1 MDEKIELLAL
11 EKPFA
16 ALSAEERLWVLSE
29 MSQAE
34 FEHLRS
40 VLLTARQMDAE
51 VLPSARL
58 KTQLMAR
65 MHTPPVPTG
74 LRRIALAKM
83 PVWLAA
89 AMLLL
94 AVIWSIFPQKEL
106 VQATVITEIQHHTD
120 TIWLEKTV
128 WQTRVV
134 VREKIVCPEKTN
146 SSPLAVLPQTL
157 HLPVIDSGQ
166 LRPEF
171 SQPRVGSSLGD
182 TPELMQFFT
191 QGDR

>member
-65 MHTPPVPTG
+65 MHKPPVPTS

-89 AMLLL
+89 AMILL
-94 AVIWSIFPQKEL
+94 AVIWSIFPPKET
-106 VQATVITEIQHHTD
+106 VQATVVTEIQHHTD

-128 WQTRVV
+128 WKTRVV

-146 SSPLAVLPQTL
+146 PAPLAVLPQTL
-157 HLPVIDSGQ
+157 NLPAMDSGQ
-166 LRPEF
+166 IRPEF